1 MKSPVYYVSDYNVI
15 MIIMINIIMNTYLY
29 FFEFRHRFLYS
40 V

>member
-1 MKSPVYYVSDYNVI
+1 MKSPVYYVSDHNDNNDKYI
-15 MIIMINIIMNTYLY
+15 RMNTYLS